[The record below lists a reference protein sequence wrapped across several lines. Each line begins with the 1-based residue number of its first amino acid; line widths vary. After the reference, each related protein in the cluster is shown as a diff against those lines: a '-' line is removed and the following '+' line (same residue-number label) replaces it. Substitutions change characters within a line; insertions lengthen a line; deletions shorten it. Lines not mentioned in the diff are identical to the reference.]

1 MTALAPKALVR
12 REGNIWVH
20 QGPLHSGNITHQ
32 LNYLGGGPVIELS
45 YGSDSSLGVENED
58 DKEGYLFS
66 GRHTAE

>member
-32 LNYLGGGPVIELS
+32 LNYLGGGP
-45 YGSDSSLGVENED
+45 GPGD
-58 DKEGYLFS
+58 
-66 GRHTAE
+66 